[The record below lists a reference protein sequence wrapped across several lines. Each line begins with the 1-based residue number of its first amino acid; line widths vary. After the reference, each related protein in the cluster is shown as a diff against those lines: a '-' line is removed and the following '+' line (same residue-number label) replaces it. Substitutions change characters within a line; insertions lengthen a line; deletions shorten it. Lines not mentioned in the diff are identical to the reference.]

1 MDQQAERLYEAENS
15 VFSFRD
21 PRNYLGTVPAVEKF
35 LDHVVSSAW
44 FLDRW
49 PVMEGVEV
57 QLHDGR
63 GSQSAWASPNVIS
76 LPRWARRKLVVLHEL
91 AHVVT
96 WTCYGACKP
105 AHGRTFARVY
115 LMLVWRVLGQEAA
128 RELHWAFRRHGVRFQ
143 RRVRKSD

>member
-1 MDQQAERLYEAENS
+1 MDKQTEPLYEAENS

-21 PRNYLGTVPAVEKF
+21 PRNYLGTVPAVERF

-49 PVMEGVEV
+49 PVMEGAEV
-57 QLHDGR
+57 KLRDGR
-63 GSQSAWASPNVIS
+63 GSQSAWASPSAIS

-96 WTCYGACKP
+96 WQCYGKDRP

-115 LMLVWRVLGQEAA
+115 LRLVRRVLGQEAA
-128 RELHWAFRRHGVRFQ
+128 RELRWAFLRHGVRF
-143 RRVRKSD
+143 RRRK

>member
-1 MDQQAERLYEAENS
+1 
-15 VFSFRD
+15 
-21 PRNYLGTVPAVEKF
+21 RNYLGTVPAVERF

-44 FLDRW
+44 FRDRW
-49 PVMEGVEV
+49 PVMEGVDV

-76 LPRWARRKLVVLHEL
+76 LPRWARRKLVGLHEL

-96 WTCYGACKP
+96 WQCYGKDRP

-115 LMLVWRVLGQEAA
+115 LRLVRRVLGQEAA
-128 RELHWAFRRHGVRFQ
+128 RELRRAFRVQGIRF
-143 RRVRKSD
+143 RRRK